1 MSDFELLRDLRAL
14 RGDEQPER
22 DLWPAIAMRLP
33 DPAAAAAPPARTPS
47 APVRWAMAA
56 AVLLAAGVFTLATRA
71 PSPSS
76 TGAPLAEHPAR
87 ADRDS
92 PRLVF
97 EQARQLRSE
106 YSSVRGELDRD
117 GDALSPTAD
126 PARYAADRQLAQ
138 ASGELMKALA
148 QQPNSPYL
156 LRLLRRTEDARLRL
170 SRPTA

>member
-14 RGDEQPER
+14 RADEQPVRE
-22 DLWPAIAMRLP
+22 LWPEIAARLSEQE
-33 DPAAAAAPPARTPS
+33 AVAAPPLRS
-47 APVRWAMAA
+47 ATAPLRWAMAA
-56 AVLLAAGVFTLATRA
+56 AVLLAAGVIAWTMRAPAPGLPAAPTLAQRA
-71 PSPSS
+71 PV
-76 TGAPLAEHPAR
+76 E
-87 ADRDS
+87 RDS

-97 EQARQLRSE
+97 EQARQMRSA
-106 YSSVRGELDRD
+106 YSTLRGELDRS
-117 GDALSPTAD
+117 GEALSPTTD

-148 QQPNSPYL
+148 MQPNSPYL

>member
-14 RGDEQPER
+14 RRDEPPTR
-22 DLWPAIAMRLP
+22 DLWPEIATRLA
-33 DPAAAAAPPARTPS
+33 DPAVAEPTPERSRPAPL
-47 APVRWAMAA
+47 RWAMAA
-56 AVLLAAGVFTLATRA
+56 AVLLAAGAITWAMKA
-71 PSPSS
+71 PTPA
-76 TGAPLAEHPAR
+76 APAVAR
-87 ADRDS
+87 QASGERDS
-92 PRLVF
+92 PRFVF
-97 EQARQLRSE
+97 EQAREMRSE
-106 YSSVRGELDRD
+106 YSTLRGELDRG

-148 QQPNSPYL
+148 LQPNSPYL